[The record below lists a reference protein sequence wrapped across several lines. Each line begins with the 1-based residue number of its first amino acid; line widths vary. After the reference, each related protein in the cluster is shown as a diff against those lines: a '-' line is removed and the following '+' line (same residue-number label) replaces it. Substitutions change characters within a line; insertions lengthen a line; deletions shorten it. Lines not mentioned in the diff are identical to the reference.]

1 MKPGVKLP
9 AGVVSEINLK
19 TQPEPPLSAPRP
31 AQATSLHPQL
41 RALSGFGAPMVQC
54 SLQSTLC
61 ESCLGASIHEPED
74 FSSKVLEIGLWT
86 PVQREA
92 GGGGQ
97 EGRGSGPHSFSGSVA
112 SVS

>member
-1 MKPGVKLP
+1 
-9 AGVVSEINLK
+9 
-19 TQPEPPLSAPRP
+19 
-31 AQATSLHPQL
+31 
-41 RALSGFGAPMVQC
+41 MVQC